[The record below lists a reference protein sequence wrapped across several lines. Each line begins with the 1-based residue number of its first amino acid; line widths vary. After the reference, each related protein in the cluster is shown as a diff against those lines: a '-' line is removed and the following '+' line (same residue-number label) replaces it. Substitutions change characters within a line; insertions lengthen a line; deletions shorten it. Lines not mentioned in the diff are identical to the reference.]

1 MAGAL
6 DTPSDASLIARVLGQ
21 SDQHAFRQ
29 LVLRYQSPLRRWTR
43 RLCNGNLAAAE
54 DLAQEVFL
62 KAYQSLGSYRGE
74 ARFSTWLYRIAFNL
88 AASQKRRAR
97 ERYSHVEWS
106 ELNAKRQNE
115 SQDTHTAIG
124 IEPSHTPTA
133 DARRDIDKAL
143 ARLGEAQHWALR
155 LSLEEGMSHEE
166 IAVIMSIPL
175 GTVKTHL
182 LRGKEQL
189 RKQLAGWQETVQ

>member
-1 MAGAL
+1 MAGAPH
-6 DTPSDASLIARVLGQ
+6 TPSDASLIARVLGQ

-62 KAYQSLGSYRGE
+62 KAYQSLGSYRGD
-74 ARFSTWLYRIAFNL
+74 AHFSTWLYRIAFNL

-97 ERYSHVEWS
+97 ERYPHVEWS
-106 ELNAKRQNE
+106 ELKAKG
-115 SQDTHTAIG
+115 QDTHTATG

>member
-1 MAGAL
+1 MADAL
-6 DTPSDASLIARVLGQ
+6 HTPSDASLIARVLGQ

-29 LVLRYQSPLRRWTR
+29 LVLRHQSPLRRWTR

-62 KAYQSLGSYRGE
+62 KAYQSLDSYRGD

-97 ERYSHVEWS
+97 ERYPHVEWS
-106 ELNAKRQNE
+106 ELKEQG
-115 SQDTHTAIG
+115 QDTHTATG

-133 DARRDIDKAL
+133 DARRDIDRAL

-166 IAVIMSIPL
+166 IAAIMSIPL

-189 RKQLAGWQETVQ
+189 RKQLACWQETVQ